1 MMPGAPYALHA
12 FPSASSFAGSH
23 AIASFAPVTLYGM
36 FPRSDGL
43 GPAPMKPTPGFS
55 IVPATPLPKSPFA
68 GVSIRTCQS
77 SVTTAVQ

>member
-1 MMPGAPYALHA
+1 
-12 FPSASSFAGSH
+12 
-23 AIASFAPVTLYGM
+23 M
-36 FPRSDGL
+36 FPCADGF

-55 IVPATPLPKSPFA
+55 IVPVTPLPKSPFA